1 VRSLV
6 AAFAATIAVAC
17 AGCDHASS
25 GGSGAA
31 DHTSLVTSSESP
43 AASVSSPVATS
54 IATPLSLTFSD
65 KSGTVKIGQGAVDP
79 STLGV
84 PLYPGAVQEPSGSSS
99 STAADGSTEITTLST
114 GDAYSSVNA
123 WYKAHLPA
131 DAQATNLSVEGES
144 TSSYQWSRNAG
155 RENRVVTISTN
166 HGKPVITIS
175 VTIATA
181 TSAP

>member
-1 VRSLV
+1 VKSFV
-6 AAFAATIAVAC
+6 AALAATTIVSC
-17 AGCDHASS
+17 AGCGHAAS
-25 GGSGAA
+25 GGTGAT
-31 DHTSLVTSSESP
+31 DHTPL
-43 AASVSSPVATS
+43 ATS
-54 IATPLSLTFSD
+54 TASPDTAVSAPVSTATPSSLTFSD

-79 STLGV
+79 SSLGV
-84 PLYPGAVQEPSGSSS
+84 PLYPGAVQDPSSSSS

-114 GDAYSSVNA
+114 ADAYAKVHE

-131 DAQATNLSVEGES
+131 DAQATHIDVGAES
-144 TSSYQWSRNAG
+144 TSSYQWTRNDG

-175 VTIATA
+175 VTIATV